1 MSSRPLTFQ
10 ERREAHAQRHGNFV
24 SLLEENEDDDIPLR
38 TPVASPV
45 ASFDAS
51 DVAEAEGS
59 NHGMTAPSVP
69 TAEADSVAAA
79 PLQPRKPKAL
89 PGPKTYVN
97 DAHVDLRLN
106 MAAQLRRLNIH
117 KVTNVSSKKQGKVD
131 RP

>member
-1 MSSRPLTFQ
+1 MGSRPTFQ

-38 TPVASPV
+38 APIASPV
-45 ASFDAS
+45 TSFDAS
-51 DVAEAEGS
+51 DVGTTKTR
-59 NHGMTAPSVP
+59 GCDQAPSLP
-69 TAEADSVAAA
+69 EADFDAAA

-89 PGPKTYVN
+89 PRPKTYVN
-97 DAHVDLRLN
+97 DAYIDLRLN
-106 MAAQLRRLNIH
+106 MVAQLRRLNIH